1 MKKINR
7 FTTLY
12 YQYLKR
18 TGLFR
23 FLLQNIIK
31 LASIIAFVVLLVLF
45 VEKYI
50 ITTKEVFVHIVDNVS
65 GIYVYLLFGL
75 SETFL
80 GLIPPDLFIV
90 WAEPQA
96 AEMGINKW
104 WIVLLLSVMSYL
116 GGVLA
121 FFIGRFLVKIPSIN
135 RWLLTK
141 HQKLVINLQK
151 WGGIFIV
158 FAALFP
164 LPYSIATLLAGLTS
178 YPLKWLLILGIFRIL
193 RFFIYGIFLF
203 YFFN

>member
-1 MKKINR
+1 MKNINR
-7 FTTLY
+7 FTVLY

-23 FLLQNIIK
+23 FLVRNIIN
-31 LASIIAFVVLLVLF
+31 LFFIILFVVVVVYI

-50 ITTKEVFVHIVDNVS
+50 ISTKEVFIHIVDNVS

-96 AEMGINKW
+96 AEMGISPW
-104 WIVLLLSVMSYL
+104 LIILFLAILSYL
-116 GGVLA
+116 GGLIA
-121 FFIGRFLVKIPSIN
+121 FFIGQFLNKIPVIN
-135 RWLLTK
+135 NWLLTK
-141 HQKLVINLQK
+141 HQQLVINLQK

-158 FAALFP
+158 FAALLP
-164 LPYSIATLLAGLTS
+164 LPYSVATLLAGLTS
-178 YPLKWLLILGIFRIL
+178 YPIRWLLILGIFRIL
-193 RFFIYGIFLF
+193 RFFIYAILLF
-203 YFFN
+203 YIF

>member
-1 MKKINR
+1 MKNINR

-23 FLLQNIIK
+23 FLLRNLFNLFVVI
-31 LASIIAFVVLLVLF
+31 LVLSIIVYV

-50 ITTKEVFVHIVDNVS
+50 ITTKEVFIHIVDNVS
-65 GIYVYLLFGL
+65 GIYVYLLFAL

-90 WAEPQA
+90 WAEPEA
-96 AEMGINKW
+96 ASYGISPW
-104 WIVLLLSVMSYL
+104 WIVLLLSVMSYF
-116 GGVLA
+116 GGLMA
-121 FFIGRFLVKIPSIN
+121 FFIGRFLNKIPSIN
-135 RWLLTK
+135 KWLLTK

-158 FAALFP
+158 FAALLP
-164 LPYSIATLLAGLTS
+164 LPYSVATLLAGLTS
-178 YPLKWLLILGIFRIL
+178 YPIRWLLILGIFRIA
-193 RFFIYGIFLF
+193 RFFIYAIFLF
-203 YFFN
+203 YFF

>member
-7 FTTLY
+7 FTVLY

-23 FLLQNIIK
+23 FLVRNLINLFFIIF
-31 LASIIAFVVLLVLF
+31 SVVVVVYI

-50 ITTKEVFVHIVDNVS
+50 ISTKEVFIHIVDNVS

-90 WAEPQA
+90 WAEPEAQS
-96 AEMGINKW
+96 MGISPW

-116 GGVLA
+116 GGLTA
-121 FFIGRFLVKIPSIN
+121 FLIGRFLNKLPAVN
-135 RWLLTK
+135 NWLLLK

-158 FAALFP
+158 FAALLP
-164 LPYSIATLLAGLTS
+164 LPYSVATLLAGLTS
-178 YPLKWLLILGIFRIL
+178 YPIRWLLFLGIFRIL
-193 RFFIYGIFLF
+193 RFFIYAILLF
-203 YFFN
+203 YIF

>member
-1 MKKINR
+1 MKNINR

-23 FLLQNIIK
+23 FLFRNLFNLIVII
-31 LASIIAFVVLLVLF
+31 LVLSIIVYV

-50 ITTKEVFVHIVDNVS
+50 ITTKEVFIHIVDNVS
-65 GIYVYLLFGL
+65 GIYVYLLFAL

-90 WAEPQA
+90 WAEPEA
-96 AEMGINKW
+96 ASYGISPW
-104 WIVLLLSVMSYL
+104 WIVLLLSVMSYF
-116 GGVLA
+116 GGLMA
-121 FFIGRFLVKIPSIN
+121 FFIGRFLNKIPSIN
-135 RWLLTK
+135 KWLLTK

-158 FAALFP
+158 FAALLP
-164 LPYSIATLLAGLTS
+164 LPYSVATLLAGLTS
-178 YPLKWLLILGIFRIL
+178 YPLRWLLFLGIFRIA
-193 RFFIYGIFLF
+193 RFFIYAIFLF
-203 YFFN
+203 YFF

>member
-7 FTTLY
+7 FTVLY

-18 TGLFR
+18 TGLFK

-31 LASIIAFVVLLVLF
+31 LLGIIIAIIAIVQI

-50 ITTKEVFVHIVDNVS
+50 ISTKEIFVHIVDNVS
-65 GIYVYLLFGL
+65 NFYVYLLFTV

-90 WAEPQA
+90 WAEPEA
-96 AEMGINKW
+96 ATMGISPW
-104 WIVLLLSVMSYL
+104 WIVLFLSILSYL
-116 GGVLA
+116 GGLIS
-121 FFIGRFLVKIPSIN
+121 FFLGRFLIKIPSVN

-164 LPYSIATLLAGLTS
+164 LPYSMATLLAGLTS
-178 YPLKWLLILGIFRIL
+178 YPIKWLLYLGFFRIL
-193 RFFIYGIFLF
+193 RFFIYAIFLF
-203 YFFN
+203 YFF

>member
-1 MKKINR
+1 MKDLNR
-7 FTTLY
+7 FTILY

-23 FLLQNIIK
+23 FLVRNLINLSFIIF
-31 LASIIAFVVLLVLF
+31 FVVAVVYI

-50 ITTKEVFVHIVDNVS
+50 ISTKEVFIHIVDNVS

-96 AEMGINKW
+96 AEMGISPW

-116 GGVLA
+116 GGLLA
-121 FFIGRFLVKIPSIN
+121 FFIGRFLNKIPSVN
-135 RWLLTK
+135 TWLLTK
-141 HQKLVINLQK
+141 HQNLVINLQK

-158 FAALFP
+158 FAALLP
-164 LPYSIATLLAGLTS
+164 LPYSVATLLAGLTS
-178 YPLKWLLILGIFRIL
+178 YPLRWLLFLGIFRIA
-193 RFFIYGIFLF
+193 RFFIYAIFLF
-203 YFFN
+203 YFF

>member
-12 YQYLKR
+12 FQYLKR

-23 FLLQNIIK
+23 FLIQNIIK
-31 LASIIAFVVLLVLF
+31 LATIIAFVVALVLF
-45 VEKYI
+45 VEEYI
-50 ITTKEVFVHIVDNVS
+50 ITTKEVFIHIVDNVS

-96 AEMGINKW
+96 AELGINKW

-116 GGVLA
+116 GGLLA
-121 FFIGRFLVKIPSIN
+121 FFIGRFLVKIPTVN
-135 RWLLTK
+135 NWLLTK

-178 YPLKWLLILGIFRIL
+178 YPIRWLLILGIFRIA
-193 RFFIYGIFLF
+193 RFFIYAIFLF
-203 YFFN
+203 YFF